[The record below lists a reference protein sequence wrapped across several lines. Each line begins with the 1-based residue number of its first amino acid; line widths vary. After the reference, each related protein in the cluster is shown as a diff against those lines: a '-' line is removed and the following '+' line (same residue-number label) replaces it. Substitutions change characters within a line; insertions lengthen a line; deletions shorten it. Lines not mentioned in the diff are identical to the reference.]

1 MLVSFTVACA
11 RTCFVPLS
19 QLSKQNKNMMS
30 VLYFQVFLIISG
42 KNLID
47 IHRQKSTLQEMA
59 TVRNLFGSRTLLRVP
74 GHDLLHKKYL

>member
-1 MLVSFTVACA
+1 
-11 RTCFVPLS
+11 
-19 QLSKQNKNMMS
+19 MS

-59 TVRNLFGSRTLLRVP
+59 TVRNLFGYSFCIKSTCKLSIAIL
-74 GHDLLHKKYL
+74 